1 MRRLNLKSHPDL
13 LVGTETGDDA
23 LVWRR
28 PHGQALVATVDFF
41 TPVVD
46 DARSWGRIA
55 AANAVSDIYAMGG
68 SPLFALNLVAWPRDQ
83 LPLDLLSEVLQGGA
97 ETAEE
102 GGWVVAG
109 GHTVDGPEPMYGQA
123 VVGEVDPASMLT
135 NAGGQAGDA
144 LVLTKALGTGL
155 VATAVKR
162 CEPSEV
168 ASGGKLAE
176 AYDAALAGMTRLNA
190 EAAAIA
196 RASGSGAGTDV
207 TGFGLLG
214 HLHKLALASD
224 LAAVIDVEAV
234 PVLPGAWELLEA
246 GFVPGGTDRNREF
259 FGPWV
264 EKTDDER
271 LLTMLCDAQT
281 SGGLLFACRPQA
293 AAAAAAELRGTG
305 HAAAVVGRLIQ
316 GQAGMI
322 RLATAR

>member
-28 PHGQALVATVDFF
+28 PNGQALVATVDFF

-46 DARSWGRIA
+46 DARTWGRIA

-68 SPLFALNLVAWPRDQ
+68 SPLFALNLVAWPREQ
-83 LPLDLLSEVLQGGA
+83 LPLDLLSEVLLGGG

-135 NAGGQAGDA
+135 NAGGQAGDC

-155 VATAVKR
+155 VTTAVKR

-176 AYDAALAGMTRLNA
+176 AYDAALAGMMRLNA
-190 EAAAIA
+190 EAAASA
-196 RASGSGAGTDV
+196 RTSGAGAGTDV

-214 HLHKLALASD
+214 HLHKLAAASG
-224 LAAVIDVEAV
+224 LAAVVDVEAV
-234 PVLPGAWELLEA
+234 PVLPGAWDLLEA

-281 SGGLLFACRPQA
+281 SGGLLFACRPEA
-293 AAAAAAELRGTG
+293 AATAAAELRATG
-305 HAAAVVGRLIQ
+305 HAAAVVGHLVEGR
-316 GQAGMI
+316 AGMI
-322 RLATAR
+322 RLANAG

>member
-13 LVGTETGDDA
+13 LVGAETGDDA

-28 PHGQALVATVDFF
+28 PSGQALVATVDFF

-46 DARSWGRIA
+46 DARTWGRIA

-83 LPLDLLSEVLQGGA
+83 LPLDLLSEVLLGGE

-144 LVLTKALGTGL
+144 LVLTKAIGTGL

-176 AYDAALAGMTRLNA
+176 AYEAALAGMTRLNA
-190 EAAAIA
+190 EAAATA
-196 RASGSGAGTDV
+196 RASGATAGTDV

-214 HLHKLALASD
+214 HLHKLAAASN

-259 FGPWV
+259 FEPWV

-271 LLTMLCDAQT
+271 VLTMLCDAQT
-281 SGGLLFACRPQA
+281 SGGLLFACRPEA
-293 AAAAAAELRGTG
+293 AAAAVAELCGTG
-305 HAAAVVGRLIQ
+305 HAAAVVGQLLE
-316 GQAGMI
+316 GAPGSI
-322 RLATAR
+322 RLANAR